1 MKMSDSQRI
10 MVVALCMLSL
20 LLAVGCA
27 QKGPLSGDYIDMT
40 DCDVPT
46 VLAVEVPHGL
56 DETLAYGATDIRL
69 TDSILLIARQYSDH
83 FIHLTDLRS
92 GETVAKVQHIG
103 RGPGEAVNT
112 FYIGVSEDEEYF
124 WAHDMQL
131 SRINIYRLKDVLS
144 GRGLPVRSLT
154 CKDQSAPRHE
164 MDFVFAGDSIYT
176 CPLGLT
182 EEASRF
188 SVYDSTYNNR
198 RNAGEWPPLEGTYN
212 LPGTAYS
219 SVFNG
224 SLAYLP
230 EADRLAVAHDYL
242 PLVTIYGMDGSIV
255 SNVWGPEDFMPGF
268 RIVDN
273 SSQMGDFAFYGSPVA
288 WDEDA
293 RFMYSALRSH
303 GGRLYALF
311 SWEKMYPDDS
321 EQEDSGR
328 EHEVRGNNGEGTGD
342 EYSMAQK
349 VEDSRIVVLDSDGQ
363 PLQIIHVDRQ
373 LRMFD
378 IDPET
383 KDIWGFDGDY
393 VLHHYKY

>member
-10 MVVALCMLSL
+10 MVVALCMLPL

-46 VLAVEVPHGL
+46 VQAVEVPHGL

-69 TDSILLIARQYSDH
+69 ADSILLISKQYSDY
-83 FIHLTDLRS
+83 FIHLINLRS

-112 FYIGVSEDEEYF
+112 FYIGVSEDREYF

-182 EEASRF
+182 EEVSRF

-198 RNAGEWPPLEGTYN
+198 RSAGEWPPLEGTYN

-311 SWEKMYPDDS
+311 SWERMSPDDS

-328 EHEVRGNNGEGTGD
+328 EHEVRGNNGEGTGN
-342 EYSMAQK
+342 EYSMAQE

-363 PLQIIHVDRQ
+363 PLQIIHVDGQ
-373 LRMFD
+373 LYMFD
-378 IDPET
+378 IGPET